1 MSAPDVAA
9 GRLVAPRH
17 HGRQRLRYP
26 SMLLALIGAYYGAA
40 QLGFALEVAG
50 PVGAIVWL
58 PVGVGIA
65 FLYLGGLS
73 LWPGLVIADLLA
85 TDYNATPVGTALLQ
99 TCGNLLEV
107 VVAVVL
113 LKRLVP
119 DGAPL
124 RSIRALVGM
133 LAAIAAGAAASATVG
148 SIAQLAGDVIDAG
161 GVPTVWRTWWLGDFV
176 GALVLVPLALTWHRP
191 PAREWWSGRV

>member
-73 LWPGLVIADLLA
+73 LWPGLLVADLLA
-85 TDYNATPVGTALLQ
+85 TDYGATPVGTALLQ

-107 VVAVVL
+107 VVAVL
-113 LKRLVP
+113 LLRRLVP

-124 RSIRALVGM
+124 RSIRSLVGM
-133 LAAIAAGAAASATVG
+133 LAALTAGAALHPTPG
-148 SIAQLAGDVIDAG
+148 SPPPLARALLDSPGGTAG
-161 GVPTVWRTWWLGDFV
+161 G
-176 GALVLVPLALTWHRP
+176 A
-191 PAREWWSGRV
+191 